1 MVRLQ
6 RKNKKER
13 KENGVDVAFKNPN
26 LREVWCGYEN
36 KKRKN
41 WAGKERKNVELWKT
55 FLRKKGLK
63 R

>member
-1 MVRLQ
+1 M
-6 RKNKKER
+6 N
-13 KENGVDVAFKNPN
+13 VAFKNPN